1 VALLEPVVEP
11 ALVLEQLEQLEQ
23 LEVKSMGLMQ

>member
-11 ALVLEQLEQLEQ
+11 ALVLEQLEQLE
-23 LEVKSMGLMQ
+23 VKSMVLMQ